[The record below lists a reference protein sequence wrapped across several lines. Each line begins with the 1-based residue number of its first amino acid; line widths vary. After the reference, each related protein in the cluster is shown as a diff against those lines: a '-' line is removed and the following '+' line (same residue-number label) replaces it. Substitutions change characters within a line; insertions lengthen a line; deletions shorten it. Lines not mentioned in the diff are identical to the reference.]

1 VGIQSFTSSVEAAKT
16 IKFPAVKANDI
27 TEGLTLQ
34 FTTVN
39 GVPVANASR
48 NGLLMI
54 TTRSSYRDAT
64 GFDLSG
70 HDRDGFNRAGYNAM
84 GYDKNGYNEAGYD
97 RNGYNRSGFDS
108 EGFNKE
114 GYGTDG
120 SRYNAEGYNR
130 EGYNKSGYK
139 KWSPISSLVE
149 ALGTGV
155 WRTGNEE
162 PYLEFTLGLLGA
174 YCSIA
179 YGNEDEFSFGD
190 EFVVGYTLNVLPE
203 KKGMILWGFVPW
215 GLGVSWGLGVPLGI
229 GYNNLENQVVLE
241 AGLQLRFLLWEIRG
255 TYRTTG
261 FRDNGFTI
269 SAGWCLWSF

>member
-27 TEGLTLQ
+27 TEGLTLE

-54 TTRSSYRDAT
+54 TTRSSYRDAA

-120 SRYNAEGYNR
+120 SRYNAEGYN
-130 EGYNKSGYK
+130 KDGYK
-139 KWSPISSLVE
+139 RWSPVSSYFE
-149 ALGTGV
+149 ALMILRSGSENKEAYAG
-155 WRTGNEE
+155 
-162 PYLEFTLGLLGA
+162 FTLGLLGA
-174 YCSIA
+174 YCSACRILS
-179 YGNEDEFSFGD
+179 DDTDDISFFSFFD
-190 EFVVGYTLNVLPE
+190 EFVVGYTLNVLP
-203 KKGMILWGFVPW
+203 KKKDGVS
-215 GLGVSWGLGVPLGI
+215 GLGVSFGVGR
-229 GYNNLENQVVLE
+229 NNLENQIVLE
-241 AGLQLRFLLWEIRG
+241 TGLQLRFFLWEICG
-255 TYRTTG
+255 TYRIIG
-261 FRDNGFTI
+261 FRDNRFTI
-269 SAGWCLWSF
+269 SAGWCFGPQFSLFGD